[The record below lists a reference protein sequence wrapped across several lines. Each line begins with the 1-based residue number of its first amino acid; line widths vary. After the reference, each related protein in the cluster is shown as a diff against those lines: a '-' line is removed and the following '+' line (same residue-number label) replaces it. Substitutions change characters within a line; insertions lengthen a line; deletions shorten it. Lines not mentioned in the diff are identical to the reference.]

1 MIWGKFPALDSK
13 HSCSAL
19 QARGVREWNTRH
31 LYLMISIY
39 QQEQSQ
45 DVGSDL
51 IPCSPVFTWGTH
63 AHVFSSPRHYHT
75 PLFHSHPRADNT
87 QQPPDSAVQAV
98 PHLLTATQKHW
109 DCAAGET
116 VRFVWTFCMM
126 HEMRINPKICR
137 RVCVHH
143 TWWFL
148 FYVQKN
154 MLRHKMCYGRTHDT
168 KLDFASLESCHL
180 FTFICCTCLKRN
192 VNKHQ

>member
-75 PLFHSHPRADNT
+75 PLFPSHLRADNN
-87 QQPPDSAVQAV
+87 QQLPDSAVQSV
-98 PHLLTATQKHW
+98 PHLLTAGTLRLW
-109 DCAAGET
+109 
-116 VRFVWTFCMM
+116 
-126 HEMRINPKICR
+126 CR
-137 RVCVHH
+137 RDGEVSLCCMQTLQNKKNVGELRK
-143 TWWFL
+143 WWLESYRAPFHI
-148 FYVQKN
+148 YVQESKFWNN
-154 MLRHKMCYGRTHDT
+154 MLLQANSWLY
-168 KLDFASLESCHL
+168 
-180 FTFICCTCLKRN
+180 FTEIHN
-192 VNKHQ
+192 HSM